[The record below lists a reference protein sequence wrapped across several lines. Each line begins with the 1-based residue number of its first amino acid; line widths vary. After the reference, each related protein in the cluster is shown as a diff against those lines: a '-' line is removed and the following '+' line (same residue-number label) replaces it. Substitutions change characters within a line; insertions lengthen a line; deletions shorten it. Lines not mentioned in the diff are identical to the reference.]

1 MSTDT
6 GLELGPKSLSASID
20 DFAVEKHD
28 YYAGEFEKIQGKTGF
43 AWSWNGAA
51 ALAGPLWGAFR
62 GLWGYFWTFLVLELF
77 ALVQLGRGL
86 WGDLGADKMARY
98 EKLAA
103 NIEKREQQAA
113 DLVASGDQAGADA
126 ALKVAGN
133 LQKAADKALGE
144 AEAASAEGLTVL
156 AVGVG
161 LFLLLKLIEGF
172 YANVAYEKHYLR
184 WRANADTPSGVS
196 WQRVGFGAFSAA
208 RHLALDHLS
217 LHGRQA
223 RRDHHRSSR

>member
-20 DFAVEKHD
+20 DFAGENHE
-28 YYAGEFEKIQGKTGF
+28 YYAAAFEKIQGKTGF

-51 ALAGPLWGAFR
+51 ALGGPLWGAFR

-86 WGDLGADKMARY
+86 WGDLGADKMTRY
-98 EKLAA
+98 EKLIA

-113 DLVASGDQAGADA
+113 DAVTAGNQEAADA

-133 LQKAADKALGE
+133 LQKAADKAL
-144 AEAASAEGLTVL
+144 ADAQAASAESLTVL
-156 AVGVG
+156 GVC
-161 LFLLLKLIEGF
+161 LL
-172 YANVAYEKHYLR
+172 Y
-184 WRANADTPSGVS
+184 TSPSPRD
-196 WQRVGFGAFSAA
+196 QRGSRMPSSA
-208 RHLALDHLS
+208 
-217 LHGRQA
+217 
-223 RRDHHRSSR
+223 